1 MMIFQ
6 SFPTLE
12 TTDSE
17 RDLAR
22 QYEATGEALLAE
34 FSDTKNSQNTLPQ
47 AINAFMQAAELND
60 SPSIQAKLS
69 RAYMLNGQLSV
80 AETMIAKVA
89 SRSDLDQAS
98 YCMLLENMAFIHTQR
113 EEFEAARDYLI
124 QAVASQTNDKLFHAH
139 IGLAANWIEE
149 AQRTQRKMPWLT
161 IGKHV
166 VKGLCFLPFASE
178 KVFVKES
185 MVIPFVTQMGQ
196 WLYGPQLMSRLVSL
210 SHEYPGSSH
219 LLVAIGREYMANEQ
233 YTEAEFAFKRAIER
247 FPMFDEAYK
256 MLVSVYQAT
265 RNLDGAL
272 QILKAWEQ
280 IRPNNGAIQLQLSRV
295 MSEEPTM
302 VEDALRMAKQAVLT
316 LTDNIQLA
324 EAYFHIG
331 NIYTAMAQP
340 QAASVAY
347 QTSISLVPNCLEA
360 YIHVGTLYYDL
371 QDYKLSEL
379 MFEKALS
386 LDSTNA
392 KIYCNLGYLAWM
404 QNDIKKAQQFYHV
417 SISLDPT
424 YDIALNNLGVLYLD
438 HIGDINQAM
447 ALFGQTLQVNPNYAL
462 CHYNVGRAYS
472 FLGENIEAA
481 RSLQRAQE
489 LNVHSQELDNQ
500 ELKERI
506 NQLFEND

>member
-12 TTDSE
+12 TTDNE
-17 RDLAR
+17 RNLAS
-22 QYEATGEALLAE
+22 QYEAAGDALLE
-34 FSDTKNSQNTLPQ
+34 QFSNLKQAQNTLPQ
-47 AINAFMQAAELND
+47 AINAYMQASELND
-60 SPSIQAKLS
+60 SPSIQAKLA
-69 RAYMLNGQLSV
+69 RAYMLNGQLPV
-80 AETMIAKVA
+80 AEAMIAKVA
-89 SRSDLDQAS
+89 SRTDLDKAS
-98 YCMLLENMAFIHTQR
+98 YCVLLENMAFIHMQR
-113 EEFEAARDYLI
+113 NEFEAARDYLT
-124 QAVASQTNDKLFHAH
+124 QAVACQTRDKLFQAH
-139 IGLAANWIEE
+139 FSLAASWMEE
-149 AQRTQRKMPWLT
+149 ASRTQGKMPWLT
-161 IGKHV
+161 IASHM
-166 VKGLCFLPFASE
+166 VKGLFFAPFASD
-178 KVFVKES
+178 KAFIKES
-185 MVIPFVTQMGQ
+185 FIIPFTTQLGQ
-196 WLYGPQLMSRLVSL
+196 WLYGSELMSRLVTMSQR
-210 SHEYPGSSH
+210 YPGSAH
-219 LLVAIGREYMANEQ
+219 LLVAIGREYMANDQ
-233 YTEAEFAFKRAIER
+233 FIEAEFAFKRAIER
-247 FPMFDEAYK
+247 FPMFDDAYR
-256 MLVSVYQAT
+256 MLVNVYQAT
-265 RNLDGAL
+265 RNIDGAL
-272 QILKAWEQ
+272 QTLKAWEQ

-295 MSEEPTM
+295 MSEDPLM
-302 VEDALRMAKQAVLT
+302 AEDALRMAKQSVLT
-316 LTDNIQLA
+316 LTDNVQLA

-331 NIYTAMAQP
+331 NLYNAMAQP

-347 QTSISLVPNCLEA
+347 QTSISLVPNCLDA

-506 NQLFEND
+506 NQLFENE